1 MFLKCYQCEY
11 PSNNITL
18 DLTFHFKYA
27 IKANVWL
34 MNVSQEYENMRI
46 ISLAYF
52 YILMVEGAGF
62 SEWLENIPNYTVSH
76 TTNVKLWGPQI
87 S

>member
-1 MFLKCYQCEY
+1 
-11 PSNNITL
+11 
-18 DLTFHFKYA
+18 
-27 IKANVWL
+27 